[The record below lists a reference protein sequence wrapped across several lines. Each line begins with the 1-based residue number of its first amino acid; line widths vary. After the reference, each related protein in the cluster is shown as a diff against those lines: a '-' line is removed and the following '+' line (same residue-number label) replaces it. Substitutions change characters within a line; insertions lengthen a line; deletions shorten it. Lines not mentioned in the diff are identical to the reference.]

1 MPHTRSLRA
10 IGETIEELGLDAFEI
25 EQDGQNYRLRSAAL
39 SDRSI
44 SIGRKKNALR
54 SSELESSTLDIARL
68 KKKDGSLE
76 YRPVHISRLDSQSR
90 HKRRQHFSEQNA
102 RAHQTAQLLRTLGRH
117 LDGVEARGLRLSWS
131 AQVVTVEYR
140 RGDGQQMKE
149 RFSIDKLREQTF
161 RSRLRRAPR
170 R

>member
-10 IGETIEELGLDAFEI
+10 IGETIEELGLDTFEI

-39 SDRSI
+39 PDRSI
-44 SIGRKKNALR
+44 TAGRKKAALQ
-54 SSELESSTLDIARL
+54 SSELESSTLDITQL
-68 KKKDGSLE
+68 KTKDGSLE

-90 HKRRQHFSEQNA
+90 HKRRQHVSGQNA
-102 RAHQTAQLLRTLGRH
+102 HAHQTAQLLRSLGRH
-117 LDGVEARGLRLSWS
+117 LDGVEAQGLRLSWS

-149 RFSIDKLREQTF
+149 QFSIDKLREQTF
-161 RSRLRRAPR
+161 RSRLRRASR